1 MPPRKESTGRPSK
14 GQTRA
19 TERPRQR
26 VGVGGYR
33 DKLTVEG
40 QDPDYVYRWILSGAE
55 KSGRIL
61 NLRARGYEFVK
72 AEDHNFGESD
82 VYKSQDEGSLV
93 RTPAGK
99 EGDFLYLMRIR
110 KEHYEEDKEDK
121 SKRILDEHEAVRN
134 YAKQDGVYGKFELK

>member
-1 MPPRKESTGRPSK
+1 MPARKETSSRPSK
-14 GQTRA
+14 GATRA

-40 QDPDYVYRWILSGAE
+40 KDPDYEYRWILSSVE

-72 AEDHNFGESD
+72 AEDHDFGESD
-82 VYKSQDEGSLV
+82 VYKSEDEGSLI

-99 EGDFLYLMRIR
+99 DGDFLYLMRIR
-110 KEHYEEDKEDK
+110 KEYYEEDKADK
-121 SKRILDEHEAVRN
+121 SKRILDEHEAVRK
-134 YAKQDGVYGKFELK
+134 YSQQEGVYGKFELK